1 MAIASLVVKSGA
13 MQKRIRSLK
22 KLFFSGLIFCGL
34 FLATAQ
40 TTGQTAGNPNFYATI
55 RNDNAN
61 RQVVILHWSTTDQ
74 KSIDRYVIEKSTD
87 SILFNPLHELI
98 PDNVTDATADSIYRD
113 EDPFPVSQ
121 SNYSSQTN
129 FYRLATI
136 LKDGKKFYSDIIRAN
151 VSSGQTPLLRPVL
164 LNVNGILRM
173 DNFYKQP
180 LIVDLYDEGGG
191 HLATYRA
198 NTDSFNI
205 NTAGL
210 NSNTIVYR
218 ITDEHHAFL
227 NAGKILLQ

>member
-1 MAIASLVVKSGA
+1 M
-13 MQKRIRSLK
+13 K
-22 KLFFSGLIFCGL
+22 KYIFSGLIFCGL
-34 FLATAQ
+34 LIPTAQ

-55 RNDNAN
+55 RSDNAN
-61 RQVVILHWSTTDQ
+61 RQVVILHWATTDQ
-74 KSIDRYVIEKSTD
+74 AKVDKYVIEKSTD
-87 SILFNPLHELI
+87 SILFNPLHEVI
-98 PDNVTDATADSIYRD
+98 PDKVTDATADSIYRD
-113 EDPFPVSQ
+113 EDPFPVTA
-121 SNYSSQTN
+121 SNYSNQTN
-129 FYRLATI
+129 FYRLATV
-136 LKDGKKFYSDIIRAN
+136 LKDGNKWYSPIIRVN
-151 VSSGQTPLLRPVL
+151 VNGGQTPPLRPVL